1 MARRNSFKPASAQS
15 CTFARTGP
23 PRLSSA
29 RLYLWRICVI
39 AAPSAPEIL
48 PYLPV
53 SLLLAG
59 ILTLVL
65 AHRLHQARRLRR
77 RRVSEPAMRVH
88 VGLQRLRRQ
97 GCESGELPPEDVQA
111 LRRQLGWRR
120 RRQWDQSM
128 KAYAE
133 ACCHKQES
141 ASRQHLE
148 ELLSLTTLR

>member
-1 MARRNSFKPASAQS
+1 M
-15 CTFARTGP
+15 
-23 PRLSSA
+23 
-29 RLYLWRICVI
+29 
-39 AAPSAPEIL
+39 

-65 AHRLHQARRLRR
+65 AHRLHQARVRR
-77 RRVSEPAMRVH
+77 RRISEPAMRVH
-88 VGLQRLRRQ
+88 VSLQRLRRQ
-97 GCESGELPPEDVQA
+97 GCESGELPSDDVAA

-128 KAYAE
+128 KAYSE
-133 ACCHKQES
+133 ACCHNHES

-148 ELLSLTTLR
+148 DLLSLTTLR